1 MFATQI
7 VVPLVQSSLA
17 ERVDAAIQT
26 SPHRF
31 GRQLRFEAADG
42 HVVLQGRVGTYF
54 QKQMAQETI
63 RRVEG
68 VETIDNHLEVN
79 WQ

>member
-7 VVPLVQSSLA
+7 VVPLVTSSLA
-17 ERVDAAIQT
+17 ERVDTAIQA

-31 GRQLRFEAADG
+31 GRQLRFETAGG

-54 QKQMAQETI
+54 QKQMAQETV

-68 VETIDNHLEVN
+68 VHTIDNNLEVS
-79 WQ
+79 WK